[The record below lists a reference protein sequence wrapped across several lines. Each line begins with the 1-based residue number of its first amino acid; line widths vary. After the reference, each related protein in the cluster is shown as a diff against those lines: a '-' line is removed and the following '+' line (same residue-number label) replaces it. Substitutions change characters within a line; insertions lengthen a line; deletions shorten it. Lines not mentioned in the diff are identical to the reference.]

1 MKVFITFIGL
11 CFSLQCIY
19 SQEIRHKPIKQ
30 LLYEQHYDEAVDAI
44 EDSLAK
50 DSTSHVLY
58 YQLGKAWLGLD
69 NYPAALRCFQKS
81 HQSDTSFIPSMKELG
96 LLYDYMG
103 QPKKA
108 IAFFQEIMTLRPED
122 HKVMSDLARIYKS
135 NGYYPE
141 AIQQYLYLIEDF
153 PDNYLYHKNVG
164 ECYLKK
170 NYRIEAWKY
179 FSSAHSLNPNDLDI
193 ILRLGNLTVKS
204 GNYLE
209 GIAYTTHGLT
219 IDSTSIPLLKLN
231 GYLHMLNVH
240 SDTAIQRFEQCL
252 ALGDSSFFTN
262 KYLGLSH
269 YQKEEFDY
277 GAKYLAVA
285 VELDSSDVENYYYY
299 ASALS
304 KALYKKKSIEAFEKL
319 LQILEP
325 PQDLLVDIYTALSE
339 NHSYLNQHEIALS
352 YELDLI
358 ELDGNPIWY
367 LRVASHYDYHKGDGK
382 KAISYYQ
389 KFIDEMAEESANP
402 FVEVARNRITK
413 IREDMFFSG
422 DIN

>member
-1 MKVFITFIGL
+1 MNRFITFMGL
-11 CFSLQCIY
+11 FFSFHCIY
-19 SQEIRHKPIKQ
+19 SQEFERKPIEQ
-30 LLYEQHYDEAVDAI
+30 LLYEQHYNEAVEAI
-44 EDSLAK
+44 EDSLAM
-50 DSTSHVLY
+50 DSTSHVLH

-81 HQSDTSFIPSMKELG
+81 HHSDTSFIPSMKELG

-103 QPKKA
+103 QSKMG
-108 IAFFQEIMTLRPED
+108 IALFEKIMTLRPED
-122 HKVMSDLARIYKS
+122 QRVISDLARMYKR

-141 AIQQYLYLIEDF
+141 AIQQYLYLIEDY
-153 PDNYLYHKNVG
+153 PDNYLYHKKVG
-164 ECYLKK
+164 ECYLKM
-170 NYRIEAWKY
+170 NYRVEAWKY
-179 FSSAHSLNPNDLDI
+179 FSNAHALNPDDLDI
-193 ILRLGNLTVKS
+193 LLRLGNLAVKS

-209 GIAYTTHGLT
+209 GIAYTKHGLT
-219 IDSTSIPLLKLN
+219 IDSTSIAMLKLN

-269 YQKEEFDY
+269 YQKDEFDY
-277 GAKYLAVA
+277 AAAHLAVA
-285 VELDSSDVENYYYY
+285 VELDSSDIENYYYY

-304 KALYKKKSIEAFEKL
+304 KALYKKKSIDAFQKL
-319 LQILEP
+319 LKILEP
-325 PQDLLVDIYTALSE
+325 PKDLTVDIYTALSE
-339 NHSYLNQHEIALS
+339 NHSYLNQHEVALS

-367 LRVASHYDYHKGDGK
+367 LRVASHYDYQSGDGK

-389 KFIDEMAEESANP
+389 KFIDEMEEESANP

-413 IREDMFFSG
+413 IREDLFFHG